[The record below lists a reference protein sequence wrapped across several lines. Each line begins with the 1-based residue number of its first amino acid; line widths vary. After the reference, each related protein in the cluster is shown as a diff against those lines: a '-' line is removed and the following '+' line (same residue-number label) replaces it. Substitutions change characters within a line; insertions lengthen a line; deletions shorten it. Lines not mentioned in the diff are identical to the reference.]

1 MNEKILKKFQKI
13 LQDRKE
19 IILTHINTANNS
31 IAQIREE
38 SLNDH
43 ADVTSA
49 NSQEMLNNSLLVQ
62 YKTELKHIDL
72 SLERIKNKTFGICQM
87 CGDEIDEARLEIKPH
102 ARYCIICREIYEKS
116 QK

>member
-1 MNEKILKKFQKI
+1 MNEKILEKFKKI
-13 LQDRKE
+13 LEERKDT
-19 IILTHINTANNS
+19 IYTHIHTANHS

-49 NSQEMLNNSLLVQ
+49 TSQEMLNSSLLVQ
-62 YKTELKHIDL
+62 YETELKHIDL

-102 ARYCIICREIYEKS
+102 ARYCIICREIYEKT